1 MVTSKRTSIK
11 GIQKYIEEHHK
22 NSILRYRRFKNVLF
36 NRRFKNVLFNR
47 RFKNVLFNPLLNHDL
62 ELPTS

>member
-22 NSILRYRRFKNVLF
+22 NGILRY
-36 NRRFKNVLFNR
+36 R
-47 RFKNVLFNPLLNHDL
+47 RFKNVLFNPLLNHGL
-62 ELPTS
+62 ELPTSSP

>member
-36 NRRFKNVLFNR
+36 NRRFKNVLFN
-47 RFKNVLFNPLLNHDL
+47 PLLNHDL
-62 ELPTS
+62 ELPTSD